1 MVTILAIAL
10 CLSFIRKSASGP
22 VCGDEFIK
30 IINQRR
36 TINQKQVTNP
46 QVERLFQELSK
57 IATLTQAPGMP
68 SPCYVWDC
76 THSDH
81 PWKCRWC
88 LPFALIPGISK
99 SGTTELHASL
109 ALHPNI
115 TSVTKEI
122 NIFTTLFEFRSMAE
136 FETKVRAHLS
146 SPNGGN
152 WWVDPYKYW
161 LDGSARCTAD
171 NPTCLNAITRYS
183 PATKSLIMVRD
194 PYQRHASMLCMR
206 QTEEFKKAN
215 IHDKNSEA
223 FIKWLSAEAYQNSP
237 LRDRLVG
244 FYYIL
249 EMKAR
254 GHEMLLI
261 DNYDLAFQ
269 REKMMENIATFLGM
283 PPFPPVVF
291 SPTQNENSFLRKVNP
306 NTTAPV
312 KTAAE
317 AVYRY
322 NATTTLYL
330 KELFVAEFICAL
342 KKTTGTDLHI
352 VTPGG

>member
-10 CLSFIRKSASGP
+10 CLSFIRKSASEHL
-22 VCGDEFIK
+22 CGDDILEIVNK
-30 IINQRR
+30 QR
-36 TINQKQVTNP
+36 TNNQKKQVVNP

-76 THSDH
+76 THPDH

-109 ALHPNI
+109 ALHPKI
-115 TSVTKEI
+115 ISVNKEI

-161 LDGSARCTAD
+161 LDGSARCTLD
-171 NPTCLNAITRYS
+171 FPTCLNAITRYS
-183 PATKSLIMVRD
+183 PATKSLIIVRD
-194 PYQRHASMLCMR
+194 PYQRHASMLCMWHL
-206 QTEEFKKAN
+206 EELKKA
-215 IHDKNSEA
+215 HLQDKNSKS
-223 FIKWLSAEAYQNSP
+223 FIEWLSAAAYEHSP
-237 LRDRLVG
+237 LLSHAYTFV
-244 FYYIL
+244 FLL
-249 EMKAR
+249 EMRAR
-254 GHEMLLI
+254 GQVLVI
-261 DNYDLAFQ
+261 DNYDLAVQ
-269 REKMMENIATFLGM
+269 REKTIKSIATFLGM

-291 SPTQNENSFLRKVNP
+291 SPTRNANSFLRNA
-306 NTTAPV
+306 NSNHTSPV

-317 AVYRY
+317 AVYRF

-330 KELFVAEFICAL
+330 KEQFAAEFICAY
-342 KKTTGTDLHI
+342 KKIMGTDLHI